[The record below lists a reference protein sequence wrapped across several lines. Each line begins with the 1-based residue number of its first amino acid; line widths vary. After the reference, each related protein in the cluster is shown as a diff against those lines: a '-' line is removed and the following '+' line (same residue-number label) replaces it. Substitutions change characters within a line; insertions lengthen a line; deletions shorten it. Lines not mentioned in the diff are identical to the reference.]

1 MATRT
6 SSPSAA
12 KISGPPSISLGL
24 MATAYAEVLLLSFWL
39 SSMMFFSFAVAPSA
53 FATLDSRHRAG
64 TLVTSVL
71 AKVEFLGLII
81 GPLLIVLTA
90 ITWRSLRNA
99 RAGNI
104 VRMVLFGLMTGAAAV
119 SRFALTP
126 TLNSIRNS
134 MGGLIDDVPVDDPL
148 RIQFNDLHH
157 YSVAAMSAAIFAG
170 LVALYFTLNAW
181 MKAMKR

>member
-6 SSPSAA
+6 SPQAAKVSASPS
-12 KISGPPSISLGL
+12 IGRGL

-71 AKVEFLGLII
+71 TKVELLGLVI
-81 GPLLIVLTA
+81 GPLLMILAA
-90 ITWRSLRNA
+90 ITWRILRST
-99 RAGNI
+99 RVGNI
-104 VRMVLFGLMTGAAAV
+104 IRLVLFGLMTAAAAV

-126 TLNSIRNS
+126 SLNSIRDS
-134 MGGLIDDVPVDDPL
+134 MGGLIDNVPVDDPL

-157 YSVAAMSAAIFAG
+157 YSVAAMSVAIFAG
-170 LVALYFTLNAW
+170 LVGLYLTLNAW